1 MPLWTDI
8 MDPVEATAAARV
20 ELADYEA
27 QNGSLAK
34 YLPTIAVDGDT
45 VEVFDTDD
53 GLVSEANFRAWNAPP
68 EIGEAAGISSTLIR
82 LAALSRNEPI
92 DEKTQRALKRLPA
105 DRVKRSIEAAI
116 RRNVRATADA
126 VERTRGSLIASG
138 KVANPWQ
145 KNFKLNDDYGRDA
158 ALTLDAG
165 ADGYWSNPDVDR
177 IGQLQ
182 DWITLWKRYN
192 VGQDV
197 GAILVA
203 DQAFSGYA
211 RGKQFA
217 TLLPNGGSR
226 PASKQDVMDIS
237 ASEGFASFDIYNR
250 STKSG
255 RVLDPKYIYLMPAAV
270 APDGDTPSLLGA
282 TYTGETLTAEAA
294 GFEGVADGD
303 PRGMVCGVYRED
315 RIPYT
320 VEVMSD
326 AVVLPVAHRAN
337 AVMAVKVFA

>member
-8 MDPVEATAAARV
+8 IDPVEATAAARV
-20 ELADYEA
+20 ELAEYER
-27 QNGSLAK
+27 QNSLAK
-34 YLPTIAVDGDT
+34 YLPTIGVDGDT
-45 VEVFDTDD
+45 VEVFSTDD

-68 EIGEAAGISSTLIR
+68 EIGETQALTSTIVKLPAI
-82 LAALSRNEPI
+82 SRNEPI
-92 DEKTQRALKRLPA
+92 DEKTQRALKRLSE

-116 RRNVRATADA
+116 RRNVWATGDA
-126 VERTRGSLIASG
+126 LERTRGALIQTG

-145 KNFKLNDDYGRDA
+145 KNFKLNEDFGRDA

-165 ADGYWSNPDVDR
+165 VSGYWSNADVDR

-182 DWITLWKRYN
+182 DWIALWKKYN
-192 VGQDV
+192 TGQEL
-197 GAILVA
+197 GAILVS
-203 DQAFSGYA
+203 DQSFAGYA

-226 PASKQDVMDIS
+226 TASKQDVMDIS
-237 ASEGFASFDIYNR
+237 SAEGFAPFDIYNR

-255 RVLDPKYIYLMPAAV
+255 RVLDPKYIYLMPAPV

-282 TYTGETLTAEAA
+282 TYTGETLTADAA
-294 GFEGVADGD
+294 GFESVADGD
-303 PRGMVCGVYRED
+303 PRGMVCGVYKED

-326 AVVLPVAHRAN
+326 AVALPVAQKAN
-337 AVMAVKVFA
+337 AVLAVKVFA